1 MTFFGARRRPGY
13 YDMFRES
20 AAIALRAAQTLHES
34 ISGSGLEE
42 AALQRIKAIEHE
54 GDLHVHRSQKE
65 LERAFITPLD
75 SEDMLALLGSLEDI
89 TDAID
94 ALARTL
100 YMTHTRERLGYLES
114 FSGLILG
121 AVRTV
126 AEMTALLGDRHRVAR
141 ERLREL
147 AIEVN
152 RCEEQGDQTYLR
164 ALRELF
170 GGNVEAIDVLR
181 LKTVY
186 DQCEEALDRCED
198 VADRFEQILITV
210 N

>member
-1 MTFFGARRRPGY
+1 MASFAPGRRHNY

-20 AAIALRAAQTLHES
+20 AAIALRAADTLHGS
-34 ISGSGLEE
+34 IAGSGLEE
-42 AALQRIKAIEHE
+42 AALQRIKTIEHE
-54 GDLHVHRSQKE
+54 GDLHVHRSRKE

-94 ALARTL
+94 SIARTI
-100 YMTHTRERLGYLES
+100 YMTHTKQRLGYLES
-114 FSGLILG
+114 FSGLILD
-121 AVRTV
+121 AVRAV
-126 AEMTALLGDRHRVAR
+126 VELAGLLGGKNKVTRDKM
-141 ERLREL
+141 REL
-147 AIEVN
+147 IIEVN
-152 RCEEQGDQTYLR
+152 RFEEQGDQTYLR
-164 ALRELF
+164 ALRDLF
-170 GGNVEAIDVLR
+170 GGNVEALDVLR

>member
-1 MTFFGARRRPGY
+1 MAIFGSGRRHSY
-13 YDMFRES
+13 FDMFRES
-20 AAIALRAAQTLHES
+20 AAIALRAAEALHES
-34 ISGSGLEE
+34 IAGGVLEE
-42 AALQRIKAIEHE
+42 AAQQKIKTIEHE
-54 GDLHVHRSQKE
+54 GDLHVHRSRKE

-94 ALARTL
+94 SIARTV
-100 YMTHTRERLGYLES
+100 YMTHTKQRLGYLES
-114 FSGLILG
+114 FSGLILET
-121 AVRTV
+121 VRTV
-126 AEMTALLGDRHRVAR
+126 VEMTALLGDKSQVAR
-141 ERLREL
+141 DRLREL
-147 AIEVN
+147 VIEVN

-164 ALRELF
+164 ALRDLF
-170 GGNVEAIDVLR
+170 GGSFEALDVLR

>member
-1 MTFFGARRRPGY
+1 MASFAPGRRHNY

-20 AAIALRAAQTLHES
+20 AAIALRAADTLHGS
-34 ISGSGLEE
+34 IAGSGLEE
-42 AALQRIKAIEHE
+42 AALQRIKTIEHE
-54 GDLHVHRSQKE
+54 GDLHVHRSRKE

-94 ALARTL
+94 SIARTI
-100 YMTHTRERLGYLES
+100 YMTHTKQRLGYLES
-114 FSGLILG
+114 FSGLILD
-121 AVRTV
+121 AVRAV
-126 AEMTALLGDRHRVAR
+126 VELAGLLGGKNKVTRDKM
-141 ERLREL
+141 REL
-147 AIEVN
+147 IIEVN
-152 RCEEQGDQTYLR
+152 RFEEQGDQTYLR
-164 ALRELF
+164 ALRDLF
-170 GGNVEAIDVLR
+170 GGNVEAPDVLR

>member
-1 MTFFGARRRPGY
+1 MAILGVERRHNY
-13 YDMFRES
+13 FDMFRES
-20 AAIALRAAQTLHES
+20 AAIALRAAEALHES
-34 ISGSGLEE
+34 IAAGGLEE
-42 AALQRIKAIEHE
+42 AALQQIKTIEHE
-54 GDLHVHRSQKE
+54 GDLHVHRSRKE

-94 ALARTL
+94 SIARTV
-100 YMTHTRERLGYLES
+100 YMTHTRQRLGYLES
-114 FSGLILG
+114 FSGLILET
-121 AVRTV
+121 VRLV
-126 AEMTALLGDRHRVAR
+126 GEMAALLGSKSRASR
-141 ERLREL
+141 EKQREL
-147 AIEVN
+147 IIEVN
-152 RCEEQGDQTYLR
+152 RFEEQGDQTYLR
-164 ALRELF
+164 ALRDLF
-170 GGNVEAIDVLR
+170 GGNFEALDVLR